1 MLKAYS
7 KKTYIFGGTCML
19 KKFAALFL
27 ALGVIAVVMAGCGK
41 SDDNKADGKKDGSKG
56 HTPKELTIGFVPS
69 QNAETLEAKAKPL
82 ADLLKKE
89 LGIPVKVQVT
99 TDYNGVVEAM
109 GSKQLDL
116 GFLPPTDYV
125 LAHDKGYAD
134 VLLQALRYGVD
145 SETGKPTTDLVDYY
159 YSGVLVRTDSG
170 INSIADLKGKKLGI
184 QAPTSSAGYVWPAVH
199 MKKEGVDA
207 QKDMTTVQLQGHDK
221 GVQGVLSKDID
232 AAAVF
237 VDARNIVEKE
247 YPNVY
252 KDTKYLFLT
261 DKIPNDTI
269 SVRPDMDQKWR
280 DKIAD
285 AFVKIGEDEKGKE
298 IIKAI
303 YSHVGY
309 TKSKESNFDVVRE
322 YTKKISEVGK

>member
-1 MLKAYS
+1 
-7 KKTYIFGGTCML
+7 ML

-27 ALGVIAVVMAGCGK
+27 ALGVVAMVMAGCGK
-41 SDDNKADGKKDGSKG
+41 SDDKAKDGNKDSSKG
-56 HTPKELTIGFVPS
+56 FVPKELTIGFVPS

-82 ADLLKKE
+82 AELLEKE
-89 LGIPVKVQVT
+89 IGIPVKVQVT

-125 LAHDKGYAD
+125 LAHEKGYAD
-134 VLLQALRYGVD
+134 VLLQALRNGVD
-145 SETGKPTTDLVDYY
+145 PETGKQTDELVDYY

-170 INSIADLKGKKLGI
+170 INSIKDLKGKRIGY
-184 QAPTSSAGYVWPAVH
+184 QAPTSSAGYVWPAVE
-199 MKKEGVDA
+199 MKEKGVDA
-207 QKDMTTVQLQGHDK
+207 QKDVKYVQLQGHDK

-247 YPNVY
+247 YPDVY
-252 KDTKYLFLT
+252 KNTKYLFLT

-269 SVRPDMDQKWR
+269 SVRPDMDQAWK

-309 TKSKESNFDVVRE
+309 KKSQDSNFDVVRE
-322 YTKKISEVGK
+322 YTKKIAEVGK